1 MAMAADF
8 QDLRTKMVDNQ
19 IRTTDVTD
27 LRVID
32 AFLTVP
38 REVFVPANRQVLA
51 YIDEDQ
57 LLEGE
62 GSAPRYLMEPSPFA
76 KLIQLA
82 KVNKNDV
89 VLDIGC
95 GTGYSSAIL
104 SELAGSVIGLES
116 DSSLSA
122 IAAARLQELGHDNVV
137 IVSGDLKA
145 GYPSEAPYDVIFIEG
160 AVDFVPEVLFNQL
173 KEGGRLIAVE
183 GRGNAGVAR
192 IYVKE
197 NGVASGR
204 SVFNTAVRPL
214 PGFER
219 VEQFEF

>member
-38 REVFVPANRQVLA
+38 REFFVPANRQVLA

-62 GSAPRYLMEPSPFA
+62 GTAPRYLMEPSPFA

>member
-38 REVFVPANRQVLA
+38 REAFVPANRQVLA

-57 LLEGE
+57 LLESE
-62 GSAPRYLMEPSPFA
+62 APAPRYLMEPSPFA
-76 KLIQLA
+76 KLVQLA
-82 KVNKNDV
+82 KVNKDDV
-89 VLDIGC
+89 VLDVGC
-95 GTGYSSAIL
+95 GTGYSSAIF

-116 DSSLSA
+116 DSALSTVA
-122 IAAARLQELGHDNVV
+122 TARLQELGHDNVV
-137 IVSGDLKA
+137 IVSGELNA
-145 GYPSEAPYDVIFIEG
+145 GYPSEAPYDVIFLEG

-173 KEGGRLIAVE
+173 KEGGRLVVVE
-183 GRGNAGVAR
+183 GRGNAGIAR
-192 IYVKE
+192 LYVKE
-197 NGVASGR
+197 SGVASGR
-204 SVFNTAVRPL
+204 GVFNTAVRPL

-219 VEQFEF
+219 IEQFEF

>member
-1 MAMAADF
+1 MAADF

-27 LRVID
+27 LAVID
-32 AFLTVP
+32 AFLAVP
-38 REVFVPANRQVLA
+38 REAFVPTVRQAVA

-57 LLEGE
+57 PLEAE
-62 GSAPRYLMEPSPFA
+62 GGAPRYLMEPSPFA

-82 KVNKNDV
+82 RVNKNDV

-104 SELAGSVIGLES
+104 SHLAGSVIGLES
-116 DSSLSA
+116 DSALSA
-122 IAAARLQELGHDNVV
+122 AATARLAELGYDNVV
-137 IVSGDLKA
+137 IVSGDMHA
-145 GYPSEAPYDVIFIEG
+145 GYPSEAPYDVIMIEG
-160 AVDFVPEVLFNQL
+160 GVDFVPDTLFAQL
-173 KEGGRLIAVE
+173 KEGGRLVVVE
-183 GRGNAGVAR
+183 GRGNASVAR

-204 SVFNTAVRPL
+204 IAFNTAVRPL

-219 VEQFEF
+219 IPQFEF

>member
-62 GSAPRYLMEPSPFA
+62 GTAPRYLMEPSPFA

-122 IAAARLQELGHDNVV
+122 IAAARLQELSHDNVV

-145 GYPSEAPYDVIFIEG
+145 GYPSEAPYD

>member
-1 MAMAADF
+1 MAMVADF

-38 REVFVPANRQVLA
+38 REVFVPVNRQVLA

-57 LLEGE
+57 LLESE
-62 GSAPRYLMEPSPFA
+62 GTAPRYLMEPSPFA
-76 KLIQLA
+76 KLVQLA
-82 KVNKNDV
+82 KVTKNDV
-89 VLDIGC
+89 VLDVGC
-95 GTGYSSAIL
+95 GTGYSSAIF

-116 DSSLSA
+116 DSALSSVA
-122 IAAARLQELGHDNVV
+122 TARLQALGHDNVV
-137 IVSGDLKA
+137 IVSGALNA

-173 KEGGRLIAVE
+173 KEGGRLVVVE
-183 GRGNAGVAR
+183 GRGNAGIAR
-192 IYVKE
+192 LYVKE
-197 NGVASGR
+197 NGIASGR
-204 SVFNTAVRPL
+204 TVFNTAVRPL
-214 PGFER
+214 PGFEQI
-219 VEQFEF
+219 EQFEF

>member
-1 MAMAADF
+1 MAMVADF

-27 LRVID
+27 LRVLD

-38 REVFVPANRQVLA
+38 REDFVPVNRQVLA

-57 LLEGE
+57 PLDGE
-62 GSAPRYLMEPSPFA
+62 GTAPRYLMEPSPFA
-76 KLIQLA
+76 KLVQLA
-82 KVNKNDV
+82 KINKNDV

-95 GTGYSSAIL
+95 GTGYSSAIF

-116 DSSLSA
+116 DSALAA
-122 IAAARLQELGHDNVV
+122 IATSRLQQLGHDNVV
-137 IVSGDLKA
+137 IVSGKLNE
-145 GYPSEAPYDVIFIEG
+145 GYASEAPYDVIFIEG
-160 AVDFVPEVLFNQL
+160 AVDFVPQVIFNQL
-173 KEGGRLIAVE
+173 KEGGRLVVVE
-183 GRGNAGVAR
+183 GRGNAGIAR

-204 SVFNTAVRPL
+204 TVFNTAVRPL

>member
-38 REVFVPANRQVLA
+38 REFFVPANRQVLA

>member
-1 MAMAADF
+1 MAMVADF

-38 REVFVPANRQVLA
+38 REAFVPVNRQVLA

-57 LLEGE
+57 LLESE
-62 GSAPRYLMEPSPFA
+62 GAAPRYLMEPSPFA
-76 KLIQLA
+76 KLVQLA
-82 KVNKNDV
+82 KVSKSDV
-89 VLDIGC
+89 VLDVGC
-95 GTGYSSAIL
+95 GTGYSSAIF

-116 DSSLSA
+116 DSALSA
-122 IAAARLQELGHDNVV
+122 VATSRLQQLGHDNVV
-137 IVSGDLKA
+137 IVSGALNA

-173 KEGGRLIAVE
+173 KEGGRLVVVE
-183 GRGNAGVAR
+183 GRGNAGIAR

-197 NGVASGR
+197 NGIASGR
-204 SVFNTAVRPL
+204 TVFNTAVRPL

-219 VEQFEF
+219 IEQFEF